1 MKTIFLINTL
11 PGSAMGE
18 KYMKFSSIQD
28 KSHISSSIS
37 LEVTDNRNEGIKV
50 IALKKSI
57 FYKLH
62 SPSECFC
69 MAEH

>member
-1 MKTIFLINTL
+1 M

-18 KYMKFSSIQD
+18 KYLKFSAIQD
-28 KSHISSSIS
+28 KSHISSPIS

-57 FYKLH
+57 F
-62 SPSECFC
+62 
-69 MAEH
+69 